1 MKTGARSV
9 LSRSYLASLPERTA
23 RAGAALTGGLVYE
36 ASEVVLPLAVR
47 RSKLYQAMVGRLLRL
62 TIELVGGVEGVYPTQ
77 EMPVRE
83 LLVRKTA
90 GNVVELSSF
99 LAVGWSPVFLL
110 AGASDLVGG
119 TKVYL
124 RTLVTELQDADLLA
138 ADADV
143 ASFEELLTALEDT
156 SGVLADTVDVPPLN
170 IASVRTSWQ
179 ELQKQVADLPDAA
192 GLEKIFSDLQL
203 AARQEDRS
211 ILEISSMVALGA
223 VHAGVRMGNVHI
235 FEYYR
240 GALRTIVEEGL
251 LSVLRRTSTPYLTRA
266 RSHFDPESSTYS
278 ERLLRRWADWRSP
291 MRRHAQQTEA
301 SDEENAVHR

>member
-1 MKTGARSV
+1 VTDMDVNTGGARSV
-9 LSRSYLASLPERTA
+9 LSRSYLASLPERTT

-36 ASEVVLPLAVR
+36 ASEVVLPVAIR
-47 RSKLYQAMVGRLLRL
+47 RSNLYQAIVGRLLRI
-62 TIELVGGVEGVYPTQ
+62 TVELVGGVRGVYPAQ

-99 LAVGWSPVFLL
+99 LAVGWSPVWLL

-124 RTLVTELQDADLLA
+124 QALVTELRDAGVLA
-138 ADADV
+138 PEVDV
-143 ASFEELLTALEDT
+143 TSFEELLSVLEGT

-170 IASVRTSWQ
+170 ITSVRTSWQ
-179 ELQKQVADLPDAA
+179 ELRRQATDLPDAA
-192 GLEKIFSDLQL
+192 DLERIYAELQL

-223 VHAGVRMGNVHI
+223 VRAGVRLGNVHI
-235 FEYYR
+235 FDYYR
-240 GALRTIVEEGL
+240 GALRTIVEEDL
-251 LSVLRRTSTPYLTRA
+251 RSFVRRTSTPYLTRA
-266 RSHFDPESSTYS
+266 GSHFDPRSSTYS
-278 ERLLRRWADWRSP
+278 ERLLRRWADQRCE
-291 MRRHAQQTEA
+291 RATG
-301 SDEENAVHR
+301 